1 MVGKTRISGILPLIW
16 ISCVLIL
23 GLVSGCEQQ
32 SDWIMFRNTQGRGST
47 PNGLNPPLAV
57 RWKIRLQ
64 SQQDKATSFNSPL
77 LKDDTIYFG
86 ATDGNFYAFDLAT
99 GYMRWIFKTKGEI
112 NSTPYVD
119 EDTVYFGSNDGKV
132 YAVSIK
138 DGHEKWSF
146 DCGAKVLS
154 TVTRYKDYIVFCSHG
169 GSTFFLSLDGKLR
182 FSMPNPV
189 WIYYSFQIDN
199 DIMYFAPGPPEH
211 SQSFGAF
218 DIKKRQYLW
227 LVETGGSDP
236 LWFSFPA
243 IEGDR
248 LHYAICT
255 YGFYELTYQYYALN
269 KYTGKVIWRYEDK
282 SRLKKSKDL
291 YAFDVFYRSIELL
304 DYMAPAVW
312 NNLVIYTSGDTLVRA
327 FYADSGE
334 VAWQTTLDQPT
345 SSAPLVAGDRIY
357 FGVLGDEKKGIPP
370 RLICL
375 SAADGSIMWQ
385 MDIQGAILSAPVS
398 AGRWLV
404 FGTDAYYFYVLEEVF

>member
-1 MVGKTRISGILPLIW
+1 
-16 ISCVLIL
+16 
-23 GLVSGCEQQ
+23 
-32 SDWIMFRNTQGRGST
+32 
-47 PNGLNPPLAV
+47 
-57 RWKIRLQ
+57 
-64 SQQDKATSFNSPL
+64 
-77 LKDDTIYFG
+77 
-86 ATDGNFYAFDLAT
+86 
-99 GYMRWIFKTKGEI
+99 
-112 NSTPYVD
+112 
-119 EDTVYFGSNDGKV
+119 
-132 YAVSIK
+132 
-138 DGHEKWSF
+138 
-146 DCGAKVLS
+146 
-154 TVTRYKDYIVFCSHG
+154 
-169 GSTFFLSLDGKLR
+169 
-182 FSMPNPV
+182 MPNPV

-334 VAWQTTLDQPT
+334 VAWQTALDQPT

-370 RLICL
+370 RLVCL
-375 SAADGSIMWQ
+375 SAADGSLMWQ
-385 MDIQGAILSAPVS
+385 MDIQGNILSAPVS